1 VGVCESQAIRA
12 SICRLCFLVIAL
24 VEGSIPRVAK
34 LIRDGM
40 KMRERHRKAEVG
52 LLVVLLLDVS
62 IVSQTR
68 RGSVRSLPYSAVAGV
83 LETSS
88 IELLY
93 SNVDAVELSTAIAG
107 ETKAAA
113 KRAAAVKKRPAI
125 VAGAGDV

>member
-1 VGVCESQAIRA
+1 
-12 SICRLCFLVIAL
+12 VIAL

-52 LLVVLLLDVS
+52 LLVVLLLYVS

-68 RGSVRSLPYSAVAGV
+68 RGSDRSLPYSAVAGV

-88 IELLY
+88 MESLY
-93 SNVDAVELSTAIAG
+93 SNVDAVELSAAIAG

-125 VAGAGDV
+125 VAGAGSV